1 MFLSLIGE
9 LSKNKEAQ
17 MTVKEKEVWKD
28 FQTLK
33 TAAQK
38 SGRKFYIF
46 KMNVVEGMIKKTFI
60 SSDEKPIN
68 EAETEDLIETMIDW
82 AEILGVD
89 QLNSIG
95 WVNMTSGE
103 QAVNASEESQDN
115 TESEEKAV
123 RLPSAD
129 DLMAD
134 MEALK
139 NKAMELRTGIAFEAY
154 IPGTRMFTLSKLST
168 LEKILRAEVRCGNLT
183 PETVRNI
190 VSCGATLGVKLR
202 SKMP

>member
-1 MFLSLIGE
+1 
-9 LSKNKEAQ
+9 

-46 KMNVVEGMIKKTFI
+46 KMNVVEGMIKETFM
-60 SSDEKPIN
+60 SSGERSVN
-68 EAETEDLIETMIDW
+68 ECIDLIETMIDW
-82 AEILGVD
+82 AETLGVNR
-89 QLNSIG
+89 LSSIG
-95 WVNMTSGE
+95 WVNMTSEE
-103 QAVNASEESQDN
+103 QAVNTSEESQDN

-134 MEALK
+134 METLK
-139 NKAMELRTGIAFEAY
+139 NRAMELRTGIAFEAY
-154 IPGTRMFTLSKLST
+154 IPGTRMFTLSKLSA
-168 LEKILRAEVRCGNLT
+168 LEKILRAEIECGDLT
-183 PETVRNI
+183 PETVKNV

-202 SKMP
+202 SKML